1 MKQKIKFFVAASA
14 VLLVCG
20 ATAEVNAQS
29 GSRGIIQ
36 PAPAAS
42 GTRGF
47 APEAGSGTS
56 GFAPQ
61 AGSGTSGFAPQASGS
76 RGFVPQA
83 GSGTSGFLPSGQFDP
98 AAQNPNAPQ
107 YRPILG
113 SGLIG
118 AQEDGCN
125 CFQLP
130 EFNPQPEYDIYSSR
144 NYWDLCPPCTQGH
157 APRGDCNQPRVDFN
171 RFIPRPNGG
180 LFGR

>member
-14 VLLVCG
+14 VLLVCA

-29 GSRGIIQ
+29 GSRNTFQ

-47 APEAGSGTS
+47 AP
-56 GFAPQ
+56 
-61 AGSGTSGFAPQASGS
+61 QASGS
-76 RGFVPQA
+76 RGFAPQG
-83 GSGTSGFLPSGQFDP
+83 GSGTSGYLPNGQPNGQFNP
-98 AAQNPNAPQ
+98 AFQDPNAPQ

-113 SGLIG
+113 SGLIS
-118 AQEDGCN
+118 AQEEGCN

-130 EFNPQPEYDIYSSR
+130 EFNPQPEYNIYDSK
-144 NYWDLCPPCTQGH
+144 NYWDLCPPCTQGP
-157 APRGDCNQPRVDFN
+157 APRGNCNQPRVDFN

-180 LFGR
+180 LLGR

>member
-36 PAPAAS
+36 PAPAA
-42 GTRGF
+42 F
-47 APEAGSGTS
+47 
-56 GFAPQ
+56 
-61 AGSGTSGFAPQASGS
+61 GTSGFAPQASGS

-83 GSGTSGFLPSGQFDP
+83 GSGTSGFLPSGQFNP

-130 EFNPQPEYDIYSSR
+130 EFDANPAPEYDIYSSK

-157 APRGDCNQPRVDFN
+157 APRGDCNCLLYTSPSPRDS
-171 RFIPRPNGG
+171 
-180 LFGR
+180 

>member
-47 APEAGSGTS
+47 AP
-56 GFAPQ
+56 Q

-83 GSGTSGFLPSGQFDP
+83 GSGTSGSLPSGQFNP

-130 EFNPQPEYDIYSSR
+130 EFDANPGPEYDIYSSK
-144 NYWDLCPPCTQGH
+144 NYWDLCPPSTQGH
-157 APRGDCNQPRVDFN
+157 APRGGCNQPRVDFN

>member
-42 GTRGF
+42 GT
-47 APEAGSGTS
+47 
-56 GFAPQ
+56 
-61 AGSGTSGFAPQASGS
+61 SGFAPQASGS

-83 GSGTSGFLPSGQFDP
+83 GSGTSGFLPSGQFNP

-130 EFNPQPEYDIYSSR
+130 EFDANPGPEYDIYSSK